1 MDKQN
6 VQADEREDFRR
17 AFAAVDAAFLALE
30 GAENG
35 AAVEVKCP
43 ICSGKAIATRSALN
57 GHRHI
62 MCERCGFRLME

>member
-6 VQADEREDFRR
+6 VQADEWEVFCR
-17 AFAAVDAAFLALE
+17 AFAAIDAAFMALE

-57 GHRHI
+57 GHCHVI
-62 MCERCGFRLME
+62 CERCGFRLME